1 MEKNKQEFIEMVG
14 AWAKKDMEVSGVL
27 ASITTGDTGI
37 RVGVF

>member
-27 ASITTGDTGI
+27 ASITI
-37 RVGVF
+37 AQAIL